1 MITHI
6 QLSKKV
12 VRILVVFG
20 FVVFGAAGSAQEVAV
35 DLDAQKPITLSGNS
49 DQNPMAPN
57 FELQTIQGETV
68 RLSDYRG
75 KAVLLNFW
83 ATWCGPCRVEIPD
96 FIELTNTKDPEK
108 FVILGMTLQSGTKKQ
123 VRKFV
128 EKMGMNYPVLYGE
141 DDTMMKLAELYNRIQ
156 AIPTT
161 FLIGPDGRVQKHYV
175 GPRDGETFWKD
186 IQAAL
191 N

>member
-1 MITHI
+1 MTYI
-6 QLSKKV
+6 QICKKGI
-12 VRILVVFG
+12 RFLIVFG
-20 FVVFGAAGSAQEVAV
+20 LFLIGAAISAQDVAI
-35 DLDAQKPITLSGNS
+35 DLDAQKPISLSGNF
-49 DQNPMAPN
+49 DTNPMAPN

-96 FIELTNTKDPEK
+96 FIELTNTKDPDQ
-108 FVILGMTLQSGTKKQ
+108 FVILGMTLQSGTPEQ
-123 VRKFV
+123 IRKFAD
-128 EKMGMNYPVLYGE
+128 KIGMNYPVLYGE
-141 DDTMMKLAELYNRIQ
+141 DATMMKLAELYGRIQ

-161 FLIGPDGRVQKHYV
+161 FLIGPDGRVQKYYV
-175 GPRDGETFWKD
+175 GPRDGETFWQD
-186 IQAAL
+186 IEAVV

>member
-1 MITHI
+1 MTYTQICKKGA
-6 QLSKKV
+6 QL
-12 VRILVVFG
+12 LVVFG
-20 FVVFGAAGSAQEVAV
+20 LLFLGTAISAQDVVVNLE
-35 DLDAQKPITLSGNS
+35 DQKPITLSGDS
-49 DQNPMAPN
+49 DPNPMAPN

-96 FIELTNTKDPEK
+96 FIELTNTRDTDK
-108 FVILGMTLQSGTKKQ
+108 FVILGMTLQSGTPDQ
-123 VRKFV
+123 IRKFA

-141 DDTMMKLAELYNRIQ
+141 DATMMKLAELYNQIQ

-161 FLIGPDGRVQKHYV
+161 FLIGPDGRVRKHYV
-175 GPRDGETFWKD
+175 GPRDGETFWQD
-186 IQAAL
+186 IQAVV